1 MESSSFDL
9 MDQYSSNGK
18 PFFFLIDF
26 DMNNVE
32 VYPLDELQNRDNIL
46 IRLPSYSNFKNEK
59 INNPIILNK
68 QPISIEEYE
77 RQFNIVMNALKKGD
91 SYLINLTCESFI
103 QLNLSFK
110 EIFYAAKSKYKLL
123 FKNNFVCFSPETFIK
138 IEDNKIYTYP
148 MKGTINAD
156 LNNAEQFLLNNE
168 KEKAEHYT
176 IVDLLRNDLSLIA
189 DNVHVTRFRYVEKL
203 ITNQKNILQTSSE
216 IVGEIKDECKNKTG
230 NILKK
235 LLPAGSVTGAPKQKT
250 IEIIKQAETHK
261 RSYYTGI
268 FGIFDGRN
276 LDSAVTIRFIENRDG
291 RLYYKSGGGITYL
304 SNLQDEYNELIN
316 KIYVPL
322 D

>member
-77 RQFNIVMNALKKGD
+77 QQFNIVMNALKKGD

>member
-46 IRLPSYSNFKNEK
+46 IQLPSYSNFKNEK

-77 RQFNIVMNALKKGD
+77 QQFNIVMNALKKGD